1 MFKRITL
8 FLLTNFAIIIVFS
21 IVINLL
27 GIQPFLTQQYGLD
40 LGNLLAFCAVFGF
53 LGSFI
58 SLAMS
63 KWSAKFATGAQV
75 LASPRNNDEIWL
87 METVRHHAQKAGI
100 GMPEVAI
107 FPSNDMNA
115 FATGMF
121 RNSALVAV
129 STGLLQRMDR
139 NEIEAVLGHEISH
152 VANGDMITLSLIQ
165 GILNTFV
172 MFFARVV
179 GYVVDKAV
187 FKNDRP
193 GIGYFAT
200 TIVCEIVFGILAMM
214 IVMWFSRRR
223 EFRADAGGARLT
235 SKEDMIAALQ
245 RLEQAQDINLPG
257 QLNAFGI
264 HGKKSG
270 LSQLFMSHPPLQERI
285 NALKTQR

>member
-40 LGNLLAFCAVFGF
+40 LGNLLAFCAVF
-53 LGSFI
+53 GSFI